1 MAAKSQKKNGRG
13 GYRKGAGRKPTLRDP
28 VRLTV
33 SIDGEDFDTLVGLAK
48 AEDVVLSDYVRRLLK
63 RHTASKRRR
72 GGR

>member
-1 MAAKSQKKNGRG
+1 MAAESRKKNGRG
-13 GYRKGAGRKPTLRDP
+13 GYREGAGRKPTLRDP

-33 SIDGEDFDTLVGLAK
+33 SIDGEDFDTLVGLAE

-63 RHTASKRRR
+63 RHSASKRRR

>member
-1 MAAKSQKKNGRG
+1 MAAKSRKKNGRG
-13 GYRKGAGRKPTLRDP
+13 GYREGAGRKPTLRDP

-33 SIDGEDFDTLVGLAK
+33 SIDGEDFDTLVGLAE

-63 RHTASKRRR
+63 RHIASKRRR